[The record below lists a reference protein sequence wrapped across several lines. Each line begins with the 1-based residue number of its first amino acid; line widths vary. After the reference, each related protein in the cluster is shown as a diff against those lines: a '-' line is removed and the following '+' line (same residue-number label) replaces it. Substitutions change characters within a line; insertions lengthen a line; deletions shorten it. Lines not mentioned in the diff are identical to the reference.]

1 MHPNNAHKNGYPMD
15 KLCKRHPALKAFI
28 TPAKSGQPSIDFAN
42 PAAVKALN
50 TALLAYYYNM
60 TYWDIPAG
68 YLCPPVPGRADY
80 LHGIADLL
88 QADAANKAPRASGS
102 KVKGLDI
109 GVGANAIYPILGS
122 QLFGWQFVGSDIDKK
137 SIENCQTI
145 IQRNPPLSS
154 LFSVRHQPNKACIF
168 SGIIHED
175 DYFSFTMCNPPF
187 HKSASDANKGSV
199 KKVANLSRHKNKRA
213 NNKGRLRLSS
223 KPPLN
228 FEGQSN
234 ELWCDGGELAFI
246 QTMIKESVV
255 VKSQVGWF
263 TCLVSKSAHLKAINT
278 SLNYYNAAEIK
289 TLNMGQGQKQSR
301 FVAWRF

>member
-88 QADAANKAPRASGS
+88 QADTANKAPRASGS
-102 KVKGLDI
+102 EVKGLDI

-122 QLFGWQFVGSDIDKK
+122 QLFGWQFVGSDIDK
-137 SIENCQTI
+137 
-145 IQRNPPLSS
+145 NPLRTAKLS
-154 LFSVRHQPNKACIF
+154 FNVIP
-168 SGIIHED
+168 
-175 DYFSFTMCNPPF
+175 
-187 HKSASDANKGSV
+187 
-199 KKVANLSRHKNKRA
+199 
-213 NNKGRLRLSS
+213 
-223 KPPLN
+223 
-228 FEGQSN
+228 
-234 ELWCDGGELAFI
+234 AFF
-246 QTMIKESVV
+246 VV
-255 VKSQVGWF
+255 
-263 TCLVSKSAHLKAINT
+263 
-278 SLNYYNAAEIK
+278 
-289 TLNMGQGQKQSR
+289 
-301 FVAWRF
+301 

>member
-1 MHPNNAHKNGYPMD
+1 MLL
-15 KLCKRHPALKAFI
+15 KL
-28 TPAKSGQPSIDFAN
+28 
-42 PAAVKALN
+42 
-50 TALLAYYYNM
+50 
-60 TYWDIPAG
+60 
-68 YLCPPVPGRADY
+68 
-80 LHGIADLL
+80 
-88 QADAANKAPRASGS
+88 
-102 KVKGLDI
+102 
-109 GVGANAIYPILGS
+109 
-122 QLFGWQFVGSDIDKK
+122 
-137 SIENCQTI
+137 
-145 IQRNPPLSS
+145 LSS